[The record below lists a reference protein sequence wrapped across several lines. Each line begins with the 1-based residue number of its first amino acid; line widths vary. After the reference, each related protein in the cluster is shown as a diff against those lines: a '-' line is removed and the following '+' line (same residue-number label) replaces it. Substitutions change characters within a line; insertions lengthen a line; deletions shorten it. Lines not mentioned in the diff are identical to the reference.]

1 MSKDSNDCDN
11 KRSEPEKG
19 EPSRDRKRSH
29 KHKRHKDKVKGKKF
43 EGVKVSHLVKQ
54 RKFKAPLQDEEEEA
68 RISESQ
74 DSYVLA
80 KLFAKSGVH
89 SALQHDAIVD
99 NDTPDFAIAES
110 EASEVARR
118 AVRAMKESRRE
129 CLRAE
134 AGVPNWTGA
143 NGGLKKR
150 FGPKKKKP
158 PGPDMTSTELLGIM
172 RSRNMLVS
180 SVSREAAGDDL
191 FRPDEAGATRGQA
204 EAGDVDQG
212 HLDLL
217 ADVRNFVAFQAEVDG
232 EASTVELVNK
242 FKQTLPSQQSPL
254 FKAFLQQICDF
265 RRDHEGKGIW
275 KLKSEFR

>member
-1 MSKDSNDCDN
+1 MSKDPSINCDN
-11 KRSEPEKG
+11 KQSEPEKG
-19 EPSRDRKRSH
+19 EASRDRKRSH
-29 KHKRHKDKVKGKKF
+29 KHKRRKDKVKGKKF
-43 EGVKVSHLVKQ
+43 EGVKVSHLVKK

-217 ADVRNFVAFQAEVDG
+217 ADVRNFVAFQV
-232 EASTVELVNK
+232 
-242 FKQTLPSQQSPL
+242 SQD
-254 FKAFLQQICDF
+254 KAMIVI
-265 RRDHEGKGIW
+265 RRVRFH
-275 KLKSEFR
+275 L